1 MARTN
6 ARTQN
11 KTANRNY
18 SANLASGGSVSV
30 RDGVKT
36 YSDKGLQVRGN
47 NGISISGQSFSRDRD
62 GSGFAPVIPSDKV
75 SPMPPLKMPTATVND
90 PGNLAQQMNMAL
102 APSLAGNATL
112 NPTTGM
118 FDPVTGT
125 PQAEPTAQSNLQ
137 AYLANLTA
145 AQASQPNG
153 EATMRQLER
162 DSGLQQ
168 AKQDVNNFT
177 GQLNSITAKASAD
190 QLRLEGQGRGI
201 TDTLIGGQQAQ
212 INREAAIA
220 ALPVQAQLAAAQGN
234 LQIAQEHVDKMFSIR
249 MQDAQNKYAFQT
261 KIADTLFQYA
271 NAEQA
276 RKMQDKKDADNRA
289 FSVMQNDQ
297 SFARQLAMQAVEF
310 GQTGLAA
317 KLGNLVPSSATYAQ
331 DIGALQGQLRKPVA
345 PRAAPVRQT
354 EMFEGK
360 LIDSQTG
367 EIIRDLTGGTPVLN
381 AAARK
386 EVGAQLRAGENL
398 LGLVTEYR
406 GLVKSKGF
414 ESTAFGSQDTVGKF
428 NALRGQITA
437 AYKDAKKLGTLDAGL
452 LTLVD
457 SIIGESPT
465 SGAFTP
471 LRNFFGGASNRIVN
485 QLDSLITSTEK
496 ENEQARVQLGISN
509 QGNNA
514 NFGVLTPAENQS
526 IDAAFGINTSTLS
539 NPFNP
544 ANFFKP

>member
-6 ARTQN
+6 RPSRRGRSSNSSGKKPNQ
-11 KTANRNY
+11 NY
-18 SANLASGGSVSV
+18 STNLASGGSVSV

-47 NGISISGQSFSRDRD
+47 GGISISGQSFSRDRD

-75 SPMPPLKMPTATVND
+75 SPVPPLKMPTATIND
-90 PGNLAQQMNMAL
+90 PGNLAQQMNTAL
-102 APSLAGNATL
+102 APSLAGISTL

-125 PQAEPTAQSNLQ
+125 PPAEPTPQSNLQ

-145 AQASQPNG
+145 AQGSQPNA
-153 EATMRQLER
+153 EVTLRQLEKE
-162 DSGLQQ
+162 SGLKQ
-168 AKQDVNNFT
+168 AKQDVNNYT
-177 GQLNSITAKASAD
+177 GQLNAITAKSQAD

-234 LQIAQEHVDKMFSIR
+234 LQMAQEHVDKMFSIR
-249 MQDAQNKYAFQT
+249 MQDAQNKYALQT
-261 KIADTLFQYA
+261 KIAEKLFDYA

-345 PRAAPVRQT
+345 PRAATLRQT
-354 EMFEGK
+354 QVVDGK
-360 LIDSQTG
+360 LIDTQTG
-367 EIIRDLTGGTPVLN
+367 EIIKDIGGLGVTLNGKAQTQTEKMVEGYGIRTLEAGAIINDSGSEFSKVKYSASQFTPNILKTENRQKFEQAERNYINAVL
-381 AAARK
+381 RR
-386 EVGAQLRAGENL
+386 E
-398 LGLVTEYR
+398 
-406 GLVKSKGF
+406 
-414 ESTAFGSQDTVGKF
+414 
-428 NALRGQITA
+428 
-437 AYKDAKKLGTLDAGL
+437 
-452 LTLVD
+452 
-457 SIIGESPT
+457 
-465 SGAFTP
+465 SGAVISPEEFTNARLQYFP
-471 LRNFFGGASNRIVN
+471 QPG
-485 QLDSLITSTEK
+485 DS
-496 ENEQARVQLGISN
+496 A
-509 QGNNA
+509 
-514 NFGVLTPAENQS
+514 GVLTQKKQNRETTTSNLFNEANVAMPGDRPVDGVTQLQVGFQGTTQS
-526 IDAAFGINTSTLS
+526 GLTYTIE
-539 NPFNP
+539 
-544 ANFFKP
+544 K